1 MSQIFEILIF
11 GQDIQGNFHY
21 ILEINLISEGTLI
34 KAFYSLNK
42 TISKKFETRFCRRKT
57 AGEDNANINVPP
69 NIPCTFSKLIH
80 FFKFSFRENRN
91 FENVSFSQ

>member
-42 TISKKFETRFCRRKT
+42 TI
-57 AGEDNANINVPP
+57 
-69 NIPCTFSKLIH
+69 
-80 FFKFSFRENRN
+80 
-91 FENVSFSQ
+91 